1 MFFIV
6 FCSVVQPPAEKP
18 CGERRVTVSP
28 PNPLYSELCTLQ
40 TGKELQDYLWPRP
53 PHYSLL
59 WPGRPLPALPPTK
72 DPLPPTP
79 DLSEMF
85 ARSQQEPFFGFFF
98 SNNNFALPSS
108 KEGKSKREN
117 GISRF
122 MDGPFFR
129 WENNNNNLTINFHP
143 VTQARI
149 QRVCFPAF

>member
-1 MFFIV
+1 MLAWIFKV
-6 FCSVVQPPAEKP
+6 FLFPVQPPAEKASS
-18 CGERRVTVSP
+18 GERLDSP
-28 PNPLYSELCTLQ
+28 ASPLYSELSLGG
-40 TGKELQDYLWPRP
+40 GKELQDYLWPRP

-59 WPGRPLPALPPTK
+59 WPGRPLPSLPHTK
-72 DPLPPTP
+72 DPLPHTP

-98 SNNNFALPSS
+98 SNNNFSIPSS

-129 WENNNNNLTINFHP
+129 FEKNN
-143 VTQARI
+143 
-149 QRVCFPAF
+149 

>member
-1 MFFIV
+1 MFTFHIV
-6 FCSVVQPPAEKP
+6 NSDVTVTLSSVQPPAEKP
-18 CGERRVTVSP
+18 CGGERGS
-28 PNPLYSELCTLQ
+28 PLYSELSLQ
-40 TGKELQDYLWPRP
+40 PGKELQDYLWPPRP

-59 WPGRPLPALPPTK
+59 WPGRPLPSLPAAK

-98 SNNNFALPSS
+98 SNNNFSLPSS

-129 WENNNNNLTINFHP
+129 
-143 VTQARI
+143 
-149 QRVCFPAF
+149 

>member
-1 MFFIV
+1 M
-6 FCSVVQPPAEKP
+6 QPPTEKP
-18 CGERRVTVSP
+18 CGGERRGS
-28 PNPLYSELCTLQ
+28 PLYSELSLQ

-59 WPGRPLPALPPTK
+59 WPGRPLPSLPPTK

-98 SNNNFALPSS
+98 SNNNFSLPST

-129 WENNNNNLTINFHP
+129 YENKTMNNQLSSSVI
-143 VTQARI
+143 QARI